1 MPGVS
6 FSSVPDDLQ
15 CGSHTANRAMPI
27 VIMVVRRLHPPFHT
41 ILALLAAAAL
51 VGAGCGSS
59 SSSGESGSEPDYE
72 RALAGAPPR
81 LATLHGEA
89 NELLGGGL
97 DAYEARVAK
106 LTGAGYPVVAN
117 VWASWCGPC
126 RLEIPFFQR
135 AAAKHGK
142 RIAFLGI
149 DRQDS
154 DDAALTFLREEPVP
168 YPSYRDPDEAISV
181 SIGAELGMPDTAFYD
196 RSGELVH
203 LKQGPYDAIEELEA
217 DIRRYA
223 LGSETA
229 ESG

>member
-6 FSSVPDDLQ
+6 FSSIPGDLKRFAYGEPD
-15 CGSHTANRAMPI
+15 MPI
-27 VIMVVRRLHPPFHT
+27 VIMDVRRLHPRFRS
-41 ILALLAAAAL
+41 IAALLAAAAL
-51 VGAGCGSS
+51 LGAGCGSS
-59 SSSGESGSEPDYE
+59 SDGESSAAEPDYD
-72 RALAGAPPR
+72 RTLAGAPPQ
-81 LATLHGEA
+81 LAALHEEA
-89 NELLGGGL
+89 NELLGGGV

-126 RLEIPFFQR
+126 RIEIPYFQR
-135 AAAKHGK
+135 AAAKYGK
-142 RIAFLGI
+142 RVGFLGI

-181 SIGAELGMPDTAFYD
+181 SSGAELGMPDTAFYD
-196 RSGELVH
+196 SSGELTY
-203 LKQGPYDAIEELEA
+203 LKQGPYETMEELVA

-223 LGSETA
+223 LAGGAA

>member
-1 MPGVS
+1 MDVS
-6 FSSVPDDLQ
+6 RV
-15 CGSHTANRAMPI
+15 
-27 VIMVVRRLHPPFHT
+27 HPRFRT
-41 ILALLAAAAL
+41 VLALTAAAAL
-51 VGAGCGSS
+51 IGAGCGSS
-59 SSSGESGSEPDYE
+59 SPAGEETTAPDYD
-72 RALAGAPPR
+72 RALAGAPPP
-81 LATLHGEA
+81 LAALHAEA
-89 NELLGGGL
+89 NELLGGGV
-97 DAYEARVAK
+97 DAYEARVAR

-126 RLEIPFFQR
+126 RIEIPYFQR
-135 AAAKHGK
+135 AAARYGK
-142 RIAFLGI
+142 WVGFLGI

-196 RSGELVH
+196 SSGELTY
-203 LKQGPYDAIEELEA
+203 LKQGPYETIEELVA

-223 LGSETA
+223 LAGGGA

>member
-1 MPGVS
+1 MS
-6 FSSVPDDLQ
+6 F
-15 CGSHTANRAMPI
+15 
-27 VIMVVRRLHPPFHT
+27 VI
-41 ILALLAAAAL
+41 
-51 VGAGCGSS
+51 GGCGSS
-59 SSSGESGSEPDYE
+59 SESAAPDY
-72 RALAGAPPR
+72 RQALAGAPAPLAALHDQANR
-81 LATLHGEA
+81 LLP
-89 NELLGGGL
+89 GGL
-97 DAYEARVAK
+97 EAYERRIER
-106 LTGAGYPVVAN
+106 LRGYPVVAN

-126 RLEIPFFQR
+126 RLEIPYFQR

-142 RIAFLGI
+142 RVAFLGI

-217 DIRRYA
+217 DIRRHA
-223 LGSETA
+223 LGGETA